1 MKPFKKYPMIIKL
14 ENITK
19 SYENSDSHSSQTV
32 LRDINFSVSKGES
45 ISIIG
50 SSGTG
55 KSTLLNLMGTLDKP
69 TLGRILLQGD
79 DVALLNADQLAEIR
93 NKKVGFIFQMHHLLP
108 QLSALENVL
117 VPLMLEK
124 DKNKKAL
131 ASKRAIELMI
141 MVGLHDKLNQFPG
154 KLSVGECQRVAV
166 VRALINEPEIILAD
180 EPTGSLDEESAIKL
194 VDLLIEI
201 SNKQQVALV
210 MVTHSNELASKL
222 KSTYKLSMGKLELVT
237 K

>member
-1 MKPFKKYPMIIKL
+1 MIIKL

-19 SYENSDSHSSQTV
+19 SYEKSESHSGQIV
-32 LRDINFSVSKGES
+32 LNDISFSVSKGDS

-50 SSGTG
+50 PSGSG

-69 TLGRILLQGD
+69 SSGKVLMHGE
-79 DVALLNADQLAEIR
+79 DVALLNANQLAEIR
-93 NKKVGFIFQMHHLLP
+93 NKKVGFIFQSHHLLP

-117 VPLMLEK
+117 VPLMFEK
-124 DKNKKAL
+124 DKSKKEL
-131 ASKRAIELMI
+131 ASKRAIELMV

-180 EPTGSLDEESAIKL
+180 EPTGSLDEASAKKM
-194 VDLLIEI
+194 VDLLVEI
-201 SNKQQVALV
+201 SDKQQVALV
-210 MVTHSNELASKL
+210 MVTHSNELAAKL
-222 KSTYKLSMGKLELVT
+222 KNIYKLSMGKLELVT